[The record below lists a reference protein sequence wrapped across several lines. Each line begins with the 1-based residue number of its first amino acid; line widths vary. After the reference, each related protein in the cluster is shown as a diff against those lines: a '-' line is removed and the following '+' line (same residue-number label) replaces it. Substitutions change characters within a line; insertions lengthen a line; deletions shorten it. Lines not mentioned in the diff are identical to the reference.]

1 MEDLNNNETV
11 TMDSEL
17 LTKAIGGLFWKY
29 SVLALVGI
37 LFSCLAVILDGNFM
51 GNGVATMALAAIAV
65 AVSFMYFAM
74 GLSSMLG
81 IGGTTAAGIKLGDGD
96 EEGARDVYGT
106 ILVFSLIV

>member
-1 MEDLNNNETV
+1 
-11 TMDSEL
+11 
-17 LTKAIGGLFWKY
+17 
-29 SVLALVGI
+29 
-37 LFSCLAVILDGNFM
+37 
-51 GNGVATMALAAIAV
+51 MALAAIAV

-106 ILVFSLIV
+106 ILVFGLIV

>member
-51 GNGVATMALAAIAV
+51 GNGVA
-65 AVSFMYFAM
+65 
-74 GLSSMLG
+74 
-81 IGGTTAAGIKLGDGD
+81 
-96 EEGARDVYGT
+96 R
-106 ILVFSLIV
+106 